1 MIRLNRRWKRRAA
14 LALNAGLRVAIIGFA
29 IEAALAGADPRFDN
43 KGIAVRN
50 LVFAGVAVTLAVPLL
65 HLVRG
70 RRRNRYPLV
79 ADTLLLSIL
88 AVDMAAN
95 SLNLY
100 ALPWRFDLIPH
111 TYSPLAGVL
120 VLADLGVGRVA
131 RTLAVLGAAVL
142 FELQEVGG
150 DLYFGTSNVGGAWDT
165 AGDLAGALTGAVLL
179 PWAWQRWRQ
188 GRPGGG

>member
-1 MIRLNRRWKRRAA
+1 MIRVHRRWRRRAA
-14 LALNAGLRVAIIGFA
+14 LAVNAGLRVAIIGFA

-65 HLVRG
+65 HLIRG

-88 AVDMAAN
+88 AIDMAAN

-120 VLADLGVGRVA
+120 LLADLGVGRA
-131 RTLAVLGAAVL
+131 TRTLIVLGAAVL
-142 FELQEVGG
+142 FELQEVAG

-165 AGDLAGALTGAVLL
+165 TGDLVGAVTGAVLIPL
-179 PWAWQRWRQ
+179 AWQRWRQ
-188 GRPGGG
+188 RPDGG

>member
-1 MIRLNRRWKRRAA
+1 MIRVNHRWKRRVA
-14 LALNAGLRVAIIGFA
+14 LTLNAGLRVAIIAFA
-29 IEAALAGADPRFDN
+29 IEAALAGTDARFDN

-70 RRRNRYPLV
+70 RRRRGYPLV

-120 VLADLGVGRVA
+120 VLADLGVGLAA
-131 RTLAVLGAAVL
+131 RTLTVLGVAVL
-142 FELQEVGG
+142 FELQEVAG
-150 DLYFGTSNVGGAWDT
+150 DLYFGTSNVGGPWDT
-165 AGDLAGALTGAVLL
+165 AGDLAGAVTGAVVL
-179 PWAWQRWRQ
+179 PWAWRRWRKPPE
-188 GRPGGG
+188 GD

>member
-1 MIRLNRRWKRRAA
+1 MIRVRRRWGRRAVQ
-14 LALNAGLRVAIIGFA
+14 ALNIALRVAIIGFA

-70 RRRNRYPLV
+70 RRRARYPVV
-79 ADTLLLSIL
+79 ADTLILSIL
-88 AVDMAAN
+88 ALDMAAN

-111 TYSPLAGVL
+111 TLSPLAGVL
-120 VLADLGVGRVA
+120 VLADLGAGRVT

-142 FELQEVGG
+142 FELQEVAG
-150 DLYFGTSNVGGAWDT
+150 DLYFGTSNVGGPWDT
-165 AGDLAGALTGAVLL
+165 AGDLAGAVTGAVLI
-179 PWAWQRWRQ
+179 PWAWRRWQ
-188 GRPGGG
+188 GPGDT

>member
-1 MIRLNRRWKRRAA
+1 MLRVNGRWRRRIG

-50 LVFAGVAVTLAVPLL
+50 LVFVGLAITLAVPLL
-65 HLVRG
+65 HLIRG
-70 RRRNRYPLV
+70 RRRHGYPLL

-120 VLADLGVGRVA
+120 VLADLGVGLAV
-131 RTLAVLGAAVL
+131 RTLTVLAVAVI
-142 FELQEVGG
+142 FELQEIAG

-165 AGDLAGALTGAVLL
+165 AGDLAGAVVGAVAL
-179 PWAWQRWRQ
+179 PWAWRRWRN
-188 GRPGGG
+188 RPGRG

>member
-1 MIRLNRRWKRRAA
+1 MIRVGRRWRRRAA
-14 LALNAGLRVAIIGFA
+14 LALNGGLRVAIVGFA
-29 IEAALAGADPRFDN
+29 IEAALAGADPRFAN

-65 HLVRG
+65 HLIRG
-70 RRRNRYPLV
+70 RRHRTYPLV

-88 AVDMAAN
+88 AIDMAAN

-120 VLADLGVGRVA
+120 VLADLGVGLEA
-131 RTLAVLGAAVL
+131 RTVMVLGAAVL
-142 FELQEVGG
+142 FELQEVAG
-150 DLYFGTSNVGGAWDT
+150 DLYFGTRNVGGPWDT
-165 AGDLAGALTGAVLL
+165 AGDLAGAVAGALL
-179 PWAWQRWRQ
+179 IPWAWRRWRD
-188 GRPGGG
+188 RSGGG

>member
-1 MIRLNRRWKRRAA
+1 MVRVSGRWRRRVG
-14 LALNAGLRVAIIGFA
+14 LAFNAGLRVAIFAFA

-50 LVFAGVAVTLAVPLL
+50 LVFAGVAVTLAVPLW

-70 RRRNRYPLV
+70 RGRRSYPLV

-88 AVDMAAN
+88 VVDMAAN

-111 TYSPLAGVL
+111 TYGPLAGVL
-120 VLADLGVGRVA
+120 VLADLGMGLVP
-131 RTLAVLGAAVL
+131 RTLIVLGVAVLL
-142 FELQEVGG
+142 ELQEVAG

-165 AGDLAGALTGAVLL
+165 AGDLAGAVMGAVVL
-179 PWAWQRWRQ
+179 PWAWRRWR
-188 GRPGGG
+188 GPPEGD

>member
-1 MIRLNRRWKRRAA
+1 MVRVNRPWRRRIG

-29 IEAALAGADPRFDN
+29 IEASLAGADPRFDN

-50 LVFAGVAVTLAVPLL
+50 LVFAGLALTFTVPLL
-65 HLVRG
+65 HLIRG
-70 RRRNRYPLV
+70 RRRPGYPLL

-111 TYSPLAGVL
+111 TYGPLAGVL
-120 VLADLGVGRVA
+120 VLADLGTGIA
-131 RTLAVLGAAVL
+131 KRTLIVLAAAVA
-142 FELQEVGG
+142 FELQEVAG
-150 DLYFGTSNVGGAWDT
+150 DRYFGTSNVGGAWDT
-165 AGDLAGALTGAVLL
+165 AGDLAGAVVGAVVL
-179 PWAWQRWRQ
+179 PWVWRRWRN
-188 GRPGGG
+188 RPERG

>member
-1 MIRLNRRWKRRAA
+1 MLRLNRRWRRRGA
-14 LALNAGLRVAIIGFA
+14 LTLNAALRVAIIGFA

-65 HLVRG
+65 HLIRG

-120 VLADLGVGRVA
+120 VLADLGMGRA
-131 RTLAVLGAAVL
+131 MRTLTVLGAAVL
-142 FELQEVGG
+142 FELQEVAG
-150 DLYFGTSNVGGAWDT
+150 DLYLGTSNVGGAWDT
-165 AGDLAGALTGAVLL
+165 AGDLAGALTGAVLV
-179 PWAWQRWRQ
+179 PWAWQRWR
-188 GRPGGG
+188 PGGG

>member
-1 MIRLNRRWKRRAA
+1 M
-14 LALNAGLRVAIIGFA
+14 ALNAGLRVAIVGFA
-29 IEAALAGADPRFDN
+29 LEAALAGADPRFDN

-50 LVFAGVAVTLAVPLL
+50 LMFAGVAVTLAVPLL
-65 HLVRG
+65 HVIRG
-70 RRRNRYPLV
+70 RRRRGYPLV

-111 TYSPLAGVL
+111 TYSPLVGVL
-120 VLADLGVGRVA
+120 VLADLGVGVAA
-131 RTLAVLGAAVL
+131 RTLIVLGAAVL

-150 DLYFGTSNVGGAWDT
+150 DLYFGTSNVGGPWDT
-165 AGDLAGALTGAVLL
+165 AGDLAGAVVGAALL
-179 PWAWQRWRQ
+179 PWAWRRWRRRSA
-188 GRPGGG
+188 GR

>member
-1 MIRLNRRWKRRAA
+1 MIRVRRRWGRRAVQ
-14 LALNAGLRVAIIGFA
+14 ALNIALRVAIIGFA

-70 RRRNRYPLV
+70 RRRARYPVV
-79 ADTLLLSIL
+79 ADTMILSIL
-88 AVDMAAN
+88 ALDMAAN

-111 TYSPLAGVL
+111 TLSPLAGVL
-120 VLADLGVGRVA
+120 VLADLGAGRVT

-142 FELQEVGG
+142 FELQEVAG
-150 DLYFGTSNVGGAWDT
+150 DLYFGTSNVGGPWDT
-165 AGDLAGALTGAVLL
+165 AGDLAGAVTGAVLI
-179 PWAWQRWRQ
+179 PWAWRRWR
-188 GRPGGG
+188 GPGDT

>member
-1 MIRLNRRWKRRAA
+1 MIRVRRRWGRRAVQG
-14 LALNAGLRVAIIGFA
+14 LNVALRVAIIGFA

-70 RRRNRYPLV
+70 HRHARYPLV
-79 ADTLLLSIL
+79 ADTLILSIL
-88 AVDMAAN
+88 ALDMAAN

-111 TYSPLAGVL
+111 TLSPLAGVL
-120 VLADLGVGRVA
+120 VLADLGAGRGT
-131 RTLAVLGAAVL
+131 RTLVVLGVAVL
-142 FELQEVGG
+142 FELQEVAG
-150 DLYFGTSNVGGAWDT
+150 DLYFGTSNVGGPWDT
-165 AGDLAGALTGAVLL
+165 AGDLVGAVTGAVVI
-179 PWAWQRWRQ
+179 PWAWRRWRQ
-188 GRPGGG
+188 PGDG

>member
-1 MIRLNRRWKRRAA
+1 MIRVRRRWGRRAVQ
-14 LALNAGLRVAIIGFA
+14 ALNIALRVAIIGFA

-70 RRRNRYPLV
+70 RRRARYPVV
-79 ADTLLLSIL
+79 ADTLILSIL
-88 AVDMAAN
+88 ALDMAAN

-111 TYSPLAGVL
+111 TLSPLAGVL
-120 VLADLGVGRVA
+120 VLADLGAGRVT

-142 FELQEVGG
+142 FELQEVAG
-150 DLYFGTSNVGGAWDT
+150 DLYFGTSNVGGPWDT
-165 AGDLAGALTGAVLL
+165 AGDLAGAVTGAVLI
-179 PWAWQRWRQ
+179 PWAWRRWR
-188 GRPGGG
+188 GPGDT

>member
-1 MIRLNRRWKRRAA
+1 MIRVNGRWRRRLG
-14 LALNAGLRVAIIGFA
+14 LAVNAGLRVAIVGFA

-65 HLVRG
+65 HLIRG
-70 RRRNRYPLV
+70 RRHHRYPLV
-79 ADTLLLSIL
+79 ADTLVLSIL
-88 AVDMAAN
+88 ALDMAAN

-120 VLADLGVGRVA
+120 VLADLGVGRA
-131 RTLAVLGAAVL
+131 TRTLAVLAAAVL
-142 FELQEVGG
+142 FELQEVAG

-165 AGDLAGALTGAVLL
+165 AGDLAGAVTGAVLI

-188 GRPGGG
+188 PGDG

>member
-1 MIRLNRRWKRRAA
+1 MIRVNRRWRRRGA
-14 LALNAGLRVAIIGFA
+14 LALNASLRVAIIGFA

-65 HLVRG
+65 HLIRG
-70 RRRNRYPLV
+70 RRRGHYPLS

-95 SLNLY
+95 SFNLY

-120 VLADLGVGRVA
+120 VLADLGVGVVA
-131 RTLAVLGAAVL
+131 RSLIVIGAAVL
-142 FELQEVGG
+142 FELQEVAG
-150 DLYFGTSNVGGAWDT
+150 DLYLGTSNVRGPWDT
-165 AGDLAGALTGAVLL
+165 AGDLAGAVTGAVIV
-179 PWAWQRWRQ
+179 PWTWRRWRRRS
-188 GRPGGG
+188 GRE

>member
-1 MIRLNRRWKRRAA
+1 MIRVRRRWGRRAVQ
-14 LALNAGLRVAIIGFA
+14 ALNIALRVAIIGFA

-50 LVFAGVAVTLAVPLL
+50 LVFVGVAVTLAVPLL

-70 RRRNRYPLV
+70 RRRARYPLV
-79 ADTLLLSIL
+79 ADTLILSIL
-88 AVDMAAN
+88 ALDMAAN

-111 TYSPLAGVL
+111 TLSPLAGVL
-120 VLADLGVGRVA
+120 VLADLGAGRVT

-142 FELQEVGG
+142 FELQEVAG
-150 DLYFGTSNVGGAWDT
+150 DLYFGTSNVGGPWDT
-165 AGDLAGALTGAVLL
+165 AGDLAGAVTGAVLI
-179 PWAWQRWRQ
+179 PWAWRRWR
-188 GRPGGG
+188 GPGDT